1 MKIMKYGFINTTGF
15 NKGIKKVNKDS
26 NFADIKDNLQK
37 ATKRAIEILSN
48 KR

>member
-1 MKIMKYGFINTTGF
+1 MKYGFINTTRF

-26 NFADIKDNLQK
+26 NFADIKDNFQK
-37 ATKRAIEILSN
+37 STKRSIQIISN